1 MDDGATGLLM
11 GECMTWLHNTYT
23 ALSAHHLQAVG
34 LAIHNVAQLDKGES
48 FKTTFSAGTAYVN
61 QGL

>member
-11 GECMTWLHNTYT
+11 GECMTWVYTTYT

-34 LAIHNVAQLDKGES
+34 LAIHNVAQLDKRES
-48 FKTTFSAGTAYVN
+48 LQNDV
-61 QGL
+61 